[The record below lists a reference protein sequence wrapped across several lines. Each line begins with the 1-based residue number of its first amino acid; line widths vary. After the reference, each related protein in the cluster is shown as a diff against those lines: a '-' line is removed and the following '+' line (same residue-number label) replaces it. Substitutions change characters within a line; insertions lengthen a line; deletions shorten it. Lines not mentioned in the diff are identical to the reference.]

1 MTTLRQNTDTHQRT
15 HSVSAQNQTSL
26 LSALQMRTTRQA
38 PGDLIISSL
47 SFYLFSYFFK
57 VCRHNFLSEDQNTF
71 PVLHYSAN
79 SSKCSFTVAQFVA
92 IKGYCF
98 LSSFAP
104 VLSRLSFFSDFSLS
118 CLDSFSGE
126 QQQQKGVM
134 SRETNMQLYN

>member
-92 IKGYCF
+92 IKRILFFVFFRTGAVSFVFF
-98 LSSFAP
+98 LRFLFVVPGFLQRRTTTTTKRCNES
-104 VLSRLSFFSDFSLS
+104 
-118 CLDSFSGE
+118 
-126 QQQQKGVM
+126 
-134 SRETNMQLYN
+134 